1 MKTPIKQM
9 IQTRKGASVLGYGMV
24 VGLISVISLAAI
36 TNVGQSGKS
45 LFGEVSDQM
54 GTVTGDGSGSGSE
67 AASGPTDSGPP
78 VWSTNAALGSVN
90 FGTSVNITLSA
101 SDADGAVTY
110 SSADLPSWLALDGS
124 TGALSG
130 MAVAEGEV
138 GATSF
143 TVTASQG
150 GDTVDRLFNLTTEH
164 PTSCNSIAT
173 AQAQT
178 PGYQLRTINPSGS
191 ETFQAQCYFDDG
203 TWGGGGFT
211 AIAVQYEGD
220 PVAWTEG
227 RQPDYDSNT
236 QDGSNVSFALTG
248 SDIPSHNTLMFGR
261 AQSGNKA
268 VVDILSLTYTTG
280 NLGTTRLTS
289 PVTSTQYDIH
299 RNASLHFGHHNPEE
313 SSGSNVVWDNTLTI
327 DAIGGRT
334 YSWSFSPN
342 RDLVHQQGYGLAG
355 LRYNTSETYGWI
367 LLVR

>member
-1 MKTPIKQM
+1 MQGLSKLAIRG
-9 IQTRKGASVLGYGMV
+9 RKGASVLGYGMV

-36 TNVGQSGKS
+36 TNVGQSGNS

-54 GTVTGDGSGSGSE
+54 GTVTGGGSGSGSE
-67 AASGPTDSGPP
+67 ASSGPAESDPP

-90 FGTSVNITLSA
+90 FGASVNITLSA
-101 SDADGAVTY
+101 TDADGAVTY

-211 AIAVQYEGD
+211 AIAVQYQLD

-227 RQPDYDSNT
+227 RQPDYDPNT

-248 SDIPSHNTLMFGR
+248 SDIPSHSHTLFSSTG
-261 AQSGNKA
+261 SGSNVILD
-268 VVDILSLTYTTG
+268 VVPFVYSTG
-280 NLGTTRLTS
+280 NISTTRVTS
-289 PVTSTQYDIH
+289 PVTSNQYDIH
-299 RNASLHFGHHNPEE
+299 RNTGTYFAAHNPEE
-313 SSGSNVVWDNTLTI
+313 GTGIHTVWMDTLTF
-327 DAIGGRT
+327 DLTGGRGFT
-334 YSWSFSPN
+334 WAFSRN
-342 RDLVHQQGYGLAG
+342 QTDNFRRGYAFNGRTDSSLQ
-355 LRYNTSETYGWI
+355 SYGWAVF
-367 LLVR
+367 VR